1 MQPLNFPQSYH
12 FEMRT
17 ADQKLEILDSIR
29 QQFVALTPEEWVR
42 QNLVQFLKTDL
53 GYPKGLIRIEQ
64 TIKLY
69 NKTYRAD
76 FIVHKK
82 NGQPIVLGECKE
94 PGTEIDQNAF
104 DQIANYNRVLK
115 CKYLLVSNGIKH
127 YCYSIDPQGNS
138 HRFLP
143 EIPKY
148 SDL

>member
-1 MQPLNFPQSYH
+1 MRPLNFPQSYH

-17 ADQKLEILDSIR
+17 VDQKLEILDPIR
-29 QQFVALTPEEWVR
+29 QRFVALTPEEWVR

-53 GYPKGLIRIEQ
+53 GYPKGLILIEQ

-94 PGTEIDQNAF
+94 PETEIEQNAF
-104 DQIANYNRVLK
+104 DQIVNYNRVLK

-127 YCYSIDPQGNS
+127 YCYSIDPQGDS
-138 HRFLP
+138 HQFLP
-143 EIPKY
+143 QIPKY